1 PPLPLANQGALI
13 VLLPTIMG
21 GAGMAIAARRGN
33 GVRGSAHAI
42 NKAGSLRMQSY
53 RLLAAIPLNENDQK
67 LVADMTAT
75 VFSPELQNSAR
86 RDGQEI
92 QLKALQQ
99 YWQLALAPGMQR
111 AVNQAEVA
119 QDVAD
124 FVDRIDQLVTAF
136 DHTTEQRIERV
147 VWIHRILAIGM
158 ALLLIFTIIWLRARL
173 LRPWKQLLS
182 MARAVSQRDFTQ
194 RAHISGRNEMAT
206 LGMALNNMSEELAE
220 SYAVLERRGQEK
232 TAGLGRQNESLAFLW
247 RANRRAHAR
256 APLSD
261 RIFAGRN
268 GLQGV
273 ALLRE

>member
-1 PPLPLANQGALI
+1 
-13 VLLPTIMG
+13 
-21 GAGMAIAARRGN
+21 
-33 GVRGSAHAI
+33 
-42 NKAGSLRMQSY
+42 MQSY

-158 ALLLIFTIIWLRARL
+158 ALLLTIVFTNVFLTRSLFR
-173 LRPWKQLLS
+173 
-182 MARAVSQRDFTQ
+182 
-194 RAHISGRNEMAT
+194 HISEP
-206 LGMALNNMSEELAE
+206 LELLVAG
-220 SYAVLERRGQEK
+220 VERVEHGDLDTPIAYTGADDYIENRFPPAYWSRGSK
-232 TAGLGRQNESLAFLW
+232 RICRSTAGS
-247 RANRRAHAR
+247 NRSR
-256 APLSD
+256 PSP
-261 RIFAGRN
+261 
-268 GLQGV
+268 
-273 ALLRE
+273 